1 MPHPCTELDPDQ
13 HQDASRLVSSRKILN
28 GHRICG
34 LRFQHIREVF
44 FVCGCDKPAGFGQ
57 TDALI
62 DVLVLVHGER
72 LVFASCARPIK
83 GYTADTAD
91 LVLGNIP
98 VPRID
103 GVAAIEFYLHVVLRN
118 CFTPRSNKINKRRV
132 SESLCG
138 VKKFITPNYSCF
150 NMSKKWI
157 DKKTA
162 QSYALLHRAHE
173 DPLYYDEEAG
183 ERVLVPIEKSKR
195 NVRERLETKQDL
207 QKELDSKIAQGDIR
221 KNEGEAALYGI
232 TYDDSQ
238 YDYMQHLKP
247 IGEDKTGIF
256 IAREDKPKK
265 VELPTALLPSKET
278 VKYDYQRQQNIQ
290 DEIAGFKPDMNP
302 DLREVLEA
310 LEDEAYIDPDQDE
323 DDVDVFG
330 TLLGGKPEVV
340 KDSEYEEYDEWDM
353 DNYEDEYG
361 DYDSNEE
368 GENFDWE
375 KDFSRFKKEQS
386 RTKVAND
393 WDSDDEF
400 DDEDEVGSLPDLGA
414 TAMKSKSSKKKER
427 RRKGAK
433 TDTSSYSMSS
443 SALCRTE
450 QMTIIDD
457 KFDVMKER
465 YEQDEEEEYEPFAF
479 ENERQDL
486 AALVDD
492 FLDNYTLEKGGRK
505 IVKKDRELEKIQRAA
520 DSVSQSKLALR
531 RKKASNGGDVSTF
544 KGLADDMRKLRM

>member
-1 MPHPCTELDPDQ
+1 
-13 HQDASRLVSSRKILN
+13 
-28 GHRICG
+28 
-34 LRFQHIREVF
+34 
-44 FVCGCDKPAGFGQ
+44 
-57 TDALI
+57 
-62 DVLVLVHGER
+62 
-72 LVFASCARPIK
+72 
-83 GYTADTAD
+83 
-91 LVLGNIP
+91 
-98 VPRID
+98 
-103 GVAAIEFYLHVVLRN
+103 
-118 CFTPRSNKINKRRV
+118 
-132 SESLCG
+132 
-138 VKKFITPNYSCF
+138 
-150 NMSKKWI
+150 MSKRWI

-173 DPLYYDEEAG
+173 DPLYYNEEAG
-183 ERVLVPIEKSKR
+183 ERVLVPIEKRKR
-195 NVRERLETKQDL
+195 NARERLETKQDL
-207 QKELDSKIAQGDIR
+207 QKELDSQIAQGEIR

-265 VELPTALLPSKET
+265 VELPAELLPSKET

-290 DEIAGFKPDMNP
+290 DDIAGFKPDMNP

-323 DDVDVFG
+323 DNVDVFG

-340 KDSEYEEYDEWDM
+340 KDSEYEEEDEWDM

-361 DYDSNEE
+361 DYDSSGE

-375 KDFSRFKKEQS
+375 KDFSRFKKAQS
-386 RTKVAND
+386 RSKVAND
-393 WDSDDEF
+393 WDSEDEF
-400 DDEDEVGSLPDLGA
+400 DGEDEDEDEVGSLPDLGA
-414 TAMKSKSSKKKER
+414 TTMRSKSSKKKER

-465 YEQDEEEEYEPFAF
+465 YEQEEEEEYEPFAF

-492 FLDNYTLEKGGRK
+492 FLDNYTLEKGGRR
-505 IVKKDRELEKIQRAA
+505 IVKKDQELEKIQRAA
-520 DSVSQSKLALR
+520 DSVSRSKLALR
-531 RKKASNGGDVSTF
+531 RKKGSSGGDTSAF
-544 KGLADDMRKLRM
+544 KGLADDMKKLRM